1 MKRLALVICILAIT
15 YPISADALVGISM
28 GAKVG
33 VAQYNGE
40 VLPGSGDVGGGTQW
54 GFLVGFGALPVVD
67 LEFRANYFSKEFNYT
82 YDALGTPIA
91 TSFKFEDASAIAL
104 LKANV
109 FSPPGAPFGF
119 YVGAGAGF
127 HWLNTELA
135 VALAQGVAPPSSVN
149 NLVPFLETTAKPSG
163 IGLVGLRVSAPA
175 FPLAVFGEASYE
187 RIFATEKVNVT
198 QVSMGLVLQF

>member
-1 MKRLALVICILAIT
+1 M
-15 YPISADALVGISM
+15 SAEARSGGLIFGI
-28 GAKVG
+28 
-33 VAQYNGE
+33 
-40 VLPGSGDVGGGTQW
+40 
-54 GFLVGFGALPVVD
+54 GALPIVD
-67 LEFRANYFSKEFNYT
+67 LEFRANYFSKAFNYT
-82 YDALGTPIA
+82 YDAFGTPVA

-135 VALAQGVAPPSSVN
+135 VALADGVTPPTSVN
-149 NLVPFLETTAKPSG
+149 NLAPSLQTTAKPSG
-163 IGLVGLRVSAPA
+163 VGLVGLRISAPA

-187 RIFATEKVNVT
+187 RIFATEIVNVT
-198 QVSMGLVLQF
+198 QVSVGIMLQF